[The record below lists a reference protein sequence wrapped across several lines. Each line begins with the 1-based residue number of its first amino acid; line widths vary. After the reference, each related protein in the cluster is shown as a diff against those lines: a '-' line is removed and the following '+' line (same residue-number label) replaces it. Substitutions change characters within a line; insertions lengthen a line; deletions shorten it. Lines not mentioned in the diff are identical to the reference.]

1 MLDFDPTILVP
12 LYPDEEKAFRRKE
25 NWQRRMI
32 AWFGLGTGISFAV
45 EFARSY
51 YFLIATRSIEGMH
64 PETGQI
70 DLEFNAILGIV
81 LGLFIALGPVFF
93 AFKMSRNRPQGFA
106 AEKFDKGKSKA
117 WSTGILSMIVAV
129 AILILAT
136 LFIIGSL
143 RYQWEAGIGEMT
155 FVVLFGALFLAGPL
169 MAEGFWAT
177 FATSRGIKQV
187 YVLRRGQWKKG

>member
-51 YFLIATRSIEGMH
+51 YFLLVSRNIEGMH
-64 PETGQI
+64 PEAAQV
-70 DLEFNAILGIV
+70 DLEFNAILGIA
-81 LGLFIALGPVFF
+81 LGLFLALGPVFY

-106 AEKFDKGKSKA
+106 AEKFTKGKTQA
-117 WSTGILSMIVAV
+117 WSTGILSIVIAMV
-129 AILILAT
+129 ILILAG
-136 LFIIGSL
+136 LFIIGSFAY
-143 RYQWEAGIGEMT
+143 RWEAGIGEMS

-169 MAEGFWAT
+169 FAEGFWST
-177 FATSRGIKQV
+177 FATTRGIRQV
-187 YVLRRGQWKKG
+187 YVLRRGHWKKG